1 MDTQALFSHGGEL
14 VKNPNYSP
22 NNDQPEF
29 ILNTDIGKRDNSL
42 ASAFYNKTTAGENY
56 TIQDEDIIRKTK
68 KYGIPLTKEGIE
80 SGLIDKQLYDAQ
92 SGLGMFLNSIE
103 QTLVGEIGLG
113 TLKGLSEL
121 ADMIG
126 NAISRNN
133 FFEESGLTKFLDEL
147 QEKNKQ
153 AFEINTMPGVTLGHG
168 ALSNAGWWASNIP
181 SIASSITLL
190 IPARAVTKAPSL
202 IKKGVN
208 ALGRIGKTADE
219 ISDATSLTK
228 KGRKAIINL
237 NKSLG
242 IDGLGSA
249 EKEFGHIVA
258 ENIADA
264 ALMRTMENY
273 QEAKQV
279 NADVFDKARDWFADN
294 NKYAQFLNSN
304 PQLLQDIQQ
313 KGIDINDK
321 DEVARYIAQQSAV
334 KTFVEDYANIL
345 FDIIQVSALKNP
357 AKIAKKAV
365 ATKAVATAQRQTIE
379 KPMQLLTE
387 TAAAEKKLSIGKKAA
402 NWLKD
407 VKGAGFAA
415 AAEFTEG
422 IEEAVNYVA
431 QQEGM
436 TYGNILMG
444 DKENVKDLSAR
455 LVDYWH
461 NPEMWDAAF
470 WGFLGGITFEA
481 VGSKYNQLGN
491 ALRERREDKKAG
503 NEVKSFSEYMKNNE
517 DRYRVADIGA
527 RVASMQELS
536 RKMNLINSNQNPY
549 EKDDDGN
556 YKSFVDSDTN
566 SSEKEVARTRAINDF
581 ISDLT
586 FSALQSGNYR
596 LLESYL
602 TNENVRKAL
611 VESKIIDEEG
621 SQEFISD
628 IVGKMNKI
636 ADKYEGWLEYLNNL
650 TRNEIKDIPVEYL
663 QMIARENTQSELNIE
678 TLGLD
683 RSHYEARV
691 KKLLEHSNLN
701 GISAEELK
709 DNIELSILTQ
719 RLGEVIATIK
729 GLEQDEENK
738 DSLSTA
744 LVLPKLKK
752 ERDLLLSNIA
762 QVSQNYSL
770 AAVTYALI
778 QASNFIFDGEY
789 IKADYK
795 NPTADYIAYMRAI
808 ETRDSKLLQQLLS
821 ANNVLDLFK
830 DNLNLFDET
839 FFNDAQQGEYDILKK
854 SIIATNKFR
863 RENKHLNK
871 LYEYVAETRLQE
883 IKENS
888 NIINTKEAIQE
899 KADYIH
905 DSLNDALNKA
915 QKEARQNIFDI
926 ADRIENGEEK
936 IANYIYNK
944 DAIDGITPEDQKLL
958 DDSIE
963 VMNFRRLSEGSFD
976 RFLSMLNRR
985 VMDKKMKKLKEE
997 LSSSAKQKREK
1008 KDKKSKQEDTT
1019 KQEEKSNVGQENDTE
1034 SQINQP
1040 KQPTNKPQ
1048 RGLLQV
1054 TISPDTD
1061 SKLNVKQIDNNTGQ
1075 QNVVETSTY
1084 NGVTTLHTSTTKNNI
1099 DDLKKSTTLF
1109 DGYDDA
1115 KHNDPNYKETI
1126 VSNPQIIITTS
1137 DNGTQTITVE
1147 HKGEIRYTASS
1158 SLTGESKSTITTVT
1172 DDNGNEVVAEVVP
1185 VTDLALTEEGR
1196 EIMTYRDTIMQEN
1209 IQYYLD
1215 NKVPINKIIEDINNK
1230 LKEEFKGEND
1240 DVLDEILKNTSTYVN
1255 SIKALKVNSETTEK
1269 ESQLYDGVEEIVKES
1284 IISEEVKLTD
1294 DLIKSISKII
1304 PYYVAKHKIP
1314 IYKVNGVSKQI
1325 INLQELLRDL
1335 QDIYEDRGVVSAVY
1349 DLINTY
1355 LNTKEAKKKY
1365 IITDVDRNDPN
1376 FLDKVN
1382 ESLQSKIDKT
1392 RPINTIQEVFTN
1404 SLDEAGQKQ
1413 LKEVKRGD
1421 ELYVDKYETKDGKKG
1436 IIIKSNGITIGR
1448 LPGARRLKG
1457 NTFELYNNRWRVT
1470 LKQEKGKVK
1479 SDIIPL
1485 YIQLF
1490 KNRDVFNKL
1499 QLLNSSDLTAKEKDA
1514 IKEELNTFL
1523 ENYEYKGKTL
1533 KDSFLAE
1540 RDKDKP
1546 HKAVNQLLNLYNF
1559 NLSGLSYED
1568 IISTLSDETKTSFLE
1583 QSLNNY
1589 FEKLYNSYSTVAN
1602 LVDKIEK
1609 GKQVKVTVNKAPEGV
1624 FINNPSE
1631 HNQSNSAISEKADIR
1646 LGVVE
1651 SKQNGRSGD
1660 IKFSD
1665 GLYTSRGYSPV
1676 GGIVVSV
1683 KSKNGD
1689 WFNVI
1694 GQSIKF
1700 GDTTLDAN
1708 SDAGKLINF
1717 IKEELNKRIDNWNS
1731 EDSKYEDFINFLKK
1745 LLYKGKVGTVNEP
1758 LFTGIN
1764 FKEENGKIQIGL
1776 KDNKVLTILSDR
1788 ILLTSKDNNGVSRT
1802 YTFKKGENNT
1812 ANTFKK
1818 QLIDILNN
1826 SIFNVSYKHL
1836 DSFAPNKDGVDPTA
1850 GFISKNADGSLHLAI
1865 SSLTGEVFELN
1876 TKDYKD
1882 FVIRG
1887 GFLRVNTHVDPNTNT
1902 NFTDSNKGQQL
1913 TVKVDTPV
1921 ETISPV
1927 KGKIAEKKKS
1937 ATKIEKVVN
1946 DKRKN
1951 IAVQAFTIAGFDKEI
1966 EFDGKKVN
1974 VLKVLKDLGLIS
1986 NKVKFDKDFNSRAG
2000 KERTIADTNAKDEIT
2015 IGTNWVDMF
2024 NEVGRYATTHKGQKR
2039 QEALRKLIHEHLH
2052 IKLHESEDNLE
2063 ILDRLQEVFDEF
2075 KQYVLDNDPTNDVI
2089 KKYFNETLDEATALE
2104 EFIVESFTSKELAN
2118 YLNNIES
2125 KGYKHNTEN
2134 RTLWQKILDFIG
2146 KLFGY
2151 EVTDDSLY
2159 AKEYNLL
2166 AGTFEPTVD
2175 SSMDTNVE
2183 IVEERQEETQPEE
2196 KVEEPVKQEQ
2206 PLTKRQLNRRR
2217 LFESAIEEDLTDEE
2231 KLIKDKAI
2239 ANGTYL
2245 KAPNGNKT
2253 NLTPKQWLQVRTKAF
2268 KDWFGDWENDPEN
2281 ASKVVDEN
2289 GEPLV
2294 VYHGSNNYGF
2304 SVFDPLKADDKKS
2317 IFFSDSRFIAST
2329 YTNFEPLRNTLVKQ
2343 RLLNNNAIE
2352 LIKNGDYEALQ
2363 KLLKDTLDYSLPY
2376 PGRDR
2381 NSDIRYDYHIDEK
2394 IGELQKELLK
2404 PNLSEEEVLGI
2415 QADIEKLEDTMW
2427 FSNNYSLKIHK
2438 VPVLRKNGQKEERI
2452 KIKID
2457 DAWKKYIESSYFIE
2471 KGIVFE
2477 GTPEQLIE
2485 ALQTETKTYDL
2496 FLNIKNPLILSNQ
2509 KGEFGASNN
2518 WDNVVYEGKRYK
2530 TREISELAQKKGYDG
2545 VLFKNIID
2553 HGGYK
2558 GDTDLSPV
2566 NDASIAYD
2574 YFHEGEDSYTG
2585 NNIYSSNVYIVY
2597 SPNQVK
2603 SAISNNGK
2611 FSRTNNNI
2619 YQSALE
2625 EETYESV
2632 DEFINNAQP
2641 EDQEVLYNAI
2651 NKGEL
2656 SIMCN

>member
-22 NNDQPEF
+22 NNGQPEF

-42 ASAFYNKTTAGENY
+42 ASAFYNKTAAGENY

-92 SGLGMFLNSIE
+92 SGVSMLLNSIE

-121 ADMIG
+121 GDMIG
-126 NAISRNN
+126 NAISRDN
-133 FFEESGLTKFLDEL
+133 FFEESAVTKFIADL

-153 AFEINTMPGVTLGHG
+153 KFNINTMPGVTLGHG

-202 IKKGVN
+202 IGKGAK

-219 ISDATSLTK
+219 INKGNYLSN
-228 KGRKAIINL
+228 KGRKAIIAL

-279 NADVFDKARDWFADN
+279 NADVFDKAREWFADN
-294 NKYAQFLNSN
+294 DNYAQFLNSN

-313 KGIDINDK
+313 KDIDINDK

-334 KTFVEDYANIL
+334 KTFVEDYANII

-357 AKIAKKAV
+357 AKIAKNAIS
-365 ATKAVATAQRQTIE
+365 TKAVATAQRQTIE

-387 TAAAEKKLSIGKKAA
+387 TAAAEKKLGIGKKAA

-407 VKGAGFAA
+407 VKGASFAA

-444 DKENVKDLSAR
+444 DKKDVKDLSAR

-481 VGSKYNQLGN
+481 LGSKYNQLGN

-517 DRYRVADIGA
+517 DKYRVADIGA

-566 SSEKEVARTRAINDF
+566 SSEKEISRTRAINDF

-586 FSALQSGNYR
+586 FSALQAGNYR

-611 VESKIIDEEG
+611 VESQIIDEEG
-621 SQEFISD
+621 SQQFISD

-636 ADKYEGWLEYLNNL
+636 ADKYEGWLGYLNDL
-650 TRNEIKDIPVEYL
+650 TRNELKDIPVEYL
-663 QMIARENTQSELNIE
+663 QMIARENTQAELNIE

-691 KKLLEHSNLN
+691 QDLLEHSNLN
-701 GISAEELK
+701 GVSAEELK
-709 DNIELSILTQ
+709 SNIELSILTQ
-719 RLGEVIATIK
+719 RLGEVVATIK
-729 GLEQDEENK
+729 GLEQDEESR

-752 ERDLLLSNIA
+752 ERDLLLNNIA
-762 QVSQNYSL
+762 QASQNYSL

-778 QASNFIFDGEY
+778 QASNFIFDGDY

-808 ETRDSKLLQQLLS
+808 ESKDSKLLQQLLS
-821 ANNVLDLFK
+821 ANNVLGLFK

-863 RENKHLNK
+863 KENKHLNK
-871 LYEYVAETRLQE
+871 LYEYVAETKLQE
-883 IKENS
+883 IKEKS

-915 QKEARQNIFDI
+915 QKEARQHIFDI
-926 ADRIENGEEK
+926 ADKLENGEEK

-944 DAIDGITPEDQKLL
+944 QQIDGITPEDQKLL
-958 DDSIE
+958 DDAIE
-963 VMNFRRLSEGSFD
+963 VINFRRLSEGSFD
-976 RFLSMLNRR
+976 RFLSMLNKR
-985 VMDKKMKKLKEE
+985 VIDKKTKKLKEE
-997 LSSSAKQKREK
+997 LSSSANQKRQN
-1008 KDKKSKQEDTT
+1008 KDKKSGKEDNT
-1019 KQEEKSNVGQENDTE
+1019 KKEEKPNVEQENGIE
-1034 SQINQP
+1034 SQVEQP
-1040 KQPTNKPQ
+1040 QQPTTKPQ

-1075 QNVVETSTY
+1075 PNVVETSTY
-1084 NGVTTLHTSTTKNNI
+1084 NGITTLETRTATNNI

-1109 DGYDDA
+1109 NGYDDT
-1115 KHNDPNYKETI
+1115 KHNNPNYKE
-1126 VSNPQIIITTS
+1126 NIISDPRIKITTN

-1147 HKGEIRYTASS
+1147 QKG
-1158 SLTGESKSTITTVT
+1158 TITYTQKVVTET
-1172 DDNGNEVVAEVVP
+1172 DDKGNEVVAEVAP
-1185 VTDLALTEEGR
+1185 VTNLALSEEGK

-1255 SIKALKVNSETTEK
+1255 SYKLLKVNPETTDK

-1314 IYKVNGVSKQI
+1314 TYKVNGVSKQI

-1365 IITDVDRNDPN
+1365 IITDIDRNDPN

-1392 RPINTIQEVFTN
+1392 RPINSIQEVFTN

-1413 LKEVKRGD
+1413 LKQVKRGE
-1421 ELYVDKYETKDGKKG
+1421 ELFVDKYETEDGKKG
-1436 IIIKSNGITIGR
+1436 IVIKSNDITIGR

-1457 NTFELYNNRWRVT
+1457 NIFELYNNRWRVT

-1485 YIQLF
+1485 YIELF
-1490 KNRDVFNKL
+1490 KNKEVFDKL
-1499 QLLNSSDLTAKEKDA
+1499 QLLNSPDLTAKEKDA

-1533 KDSFLAE
+1533 KNSFLAE
-1540 RDKDKP
+1540 RDKDNP
-1546 HKAVNQLLNLYNF
+1546 YKAVNQLLNLYNF

-1568 IISTLSDETKTSFLE
+1568 IISTLNDETKTSFLE

-1609 GKQVKVTVNKAPEGV
+1609 GEEVKVTVNKAPEGV

-1631 HNQSNSAISEKADIR
+1631 HNQSNSAISEKADIK

-1676 GGIVVSV
+1676 GGIVVSI

-1700 GDTTLDAN
+1700 GDTSLDAN
-1708 SDAGKLINF
+1708 SNAGKLINF

-1731 EDSKYEDFINFLKK
+1731 EDSKYENFVTFLKK
-1745 LLYKGKVGTVNEP
+1745 LLYKGKIGTVNEP

-1776 KDNKVLTILSDR
+1776 KDNKVLSILSDR
-1788 ILLTSKDNNGVSRT
+1788 IILTTTDTKGLTHS
-1802 YTFKKGENNT
+1802 YTFKKGDDKT
-1812 ANTFKK
+1812 VSTFKN

-1850 GFISKNADGSLHLAI
+1850 GFISKNIDGSLHLAI

-1887 GFLRVNTHVDPNTNT
+1887 GFLRVNTHVDPNTDS

-1913 TVKVDTPV
+1913 TVKVNTPV

-1927 KGKIAEKKKS
+1927 KGKITEKKKS

-1951 IAVQAFTIAGFDKEI
+1951 IAVQAFTIAGFDKEV
-1966 EFDGKKVN
+1966 EFDGYKVN
-1974 VLKVLKDLGLIS
+1974 VLKMLKHLGLIS
-1986 NKVKFDKDFNSRAG
+1986 NKVKFDKDFNSKAG

-2024 NEVGRYATTHKGQKR
+2024 NEVGRYATTNKGQKR

-2052 IKLHESEDNLE
+2052 IKLHESEENLE

-2075 KQYVLDNDPTNDVI
+2075 KQHVLNNDPTNDVI

-2104 EFIVESFTSKELAN
+2104 EFVVESFTSKELAN
-2118 YLNNIES
+2118 YLNNIEA

-2159 AKEYNLL
+2159 AEEYNLL
-2166 AGTFEPTVD
+2166 ASTFEPTVD

-2183 IVEERQEETQPEE
+2183 IVEEGQEETQPEE
-2196 KVEEPVKQEQ
+2196 KVEESIKQEQ

-2217 LFESAIEEDLTDEE
+2217 LFESAIEE
-2231 KLIKDKAI
+2231 
-2239 ANGTYL
+2239 
-2245 KAPNGNKT
+2245 
-2253 NLTPKQWLQVRTKAF
+2253 R
-2268 KDWFGDWENDPEN
+2268 
-2281 ASKVVDEN
+2281 
-2289 GEPLV
+2289 
-2294 VYHGSNNYGF
+2294 
-2304 SVFDPLKADDKKS
+2304 
-2317 IFFSDSRFIAST
+2317 
-2329 YTNFEPLRNTLVKQ
+2329 
-2343 RLLNNNAIE
+2343 
-2352 LIKNGDYEALQ
+2352 
-2363 KLLKDTLDYSLPY
+2363 
-2376 PGRDR
+2376 
-2381 NSDIRYDYHIDEK
+2381 
-2394 IGELQKELLK
+2394 
-2404 PNLSEEEVLGI
+2404 
-2415 QADIEKLEDTMW
+2415 
-2427 FSNNYSLKIHK
+2427 
-2438 VPVLRKNGQKEERI
+2438 
-2452 KIKID
+2452 
-2457 DAWKKYIESSYFIE
+2457 
-2471 KGIVFE
+2471 
-2477 GTPEQLIE
+2477 
-2485 ALQTETKTYDL
+2485 
-2496 FLNIKNPLILSNQ
+2496 
-2509 KGEFGASNN
+2509 
-2518 WDNVVYEGKRYK
+2518 
-2530 TREISELAQKKGYDG
+2530 
-2545 VLFKNIID
+2545 
-2553 HGGYK
+2553 
-2558 GDTDLSPV
+2558 
-2566 NDASIAYD
+2566 
-2574 YFHEGEDSYTG
+2574 
-2585 NNIYSSNVYIVY
+2585 
-2597 SPNQVK
+2597 
-2603 SAISNNGK
+2603 
-2611 FSRTNNNI
+2611 
-2619 YQSALE
+2619 
-2625 EETYESV
+2625 TYESV
-2632 DEFINNAQP
+2632 DEFINDAQP
-2641 EDQEVLYNAI
+2641 QDQEVLYNAI